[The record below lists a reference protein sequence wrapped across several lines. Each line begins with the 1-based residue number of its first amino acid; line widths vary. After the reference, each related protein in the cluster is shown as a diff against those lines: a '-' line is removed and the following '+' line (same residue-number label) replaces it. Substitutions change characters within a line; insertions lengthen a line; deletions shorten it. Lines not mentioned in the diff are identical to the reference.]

1 MSDHVPG
8 NAQLK
13 NGTIVEER
21 YRVIRVIGQGGMGV
35 VYAVEDMKLEGTVRA
50 MKVTSGSIEQGIY
63 SAEAHTL
70 MKLSHPYLPLI
81 TDYFPPRNGS
91 GREVLIMDYIDGDT
105 IAGMLNQSMSGFTF
119 PELVHIGLQLCSA
132 LIYLHTRPSAI
143 IHRDLKPSNVMI
155 DRKGNIKLIDFG
167 ISRKYKEGQH
177 GDTVKLGTLGFA
189 APEQRDGRQSDA
201 RTDIYGLGAL
211 LFYIASNGVRTYD
224 GESGHYRSILAQ
236 LPKDYPASFGTVLER
251 MLHPMPMH
259 RYQTMQ
265 DVEQALKAFSSQ
277 AVLPDDGPKRWDM
290 HMNQLKPALVSVIS
304 MSPGAGA
311 TMLSI
316 TLSML
321 LGRRGCTVTA
331 AEYYGVQ
338 PEWIELLPA
347 RSKKDPSD
355 ESGMI
360 RYTEFYNRRKKD
372 SNPVHWCVVP
382 SHHLSQNGHDSR
394 LFEQKLRQFGSEI
407 NIMDFSS
414 KWHEPDALY
423 WLMESTHVIAVG
435 DPFIAKWQVDHVQRL
450 IELGEKLKGTGGML
464 HWVANKDVRFRA
476 RPEWLSLFPDSPI
489 CTVPLLPQDAVL
501 NALWSNKWMT
511 ENTVLDYRLSKA
523 MSPLCDKLTRH
534 IDRESSR

>member
-1 MSDHVPG
+1 MMNNQAGSEL
-8 NAQLK
+8 LK

-21 YRVIRVIGQGGMGV
+21 YRVIRVIGQGGMGI
-35 VYAVEDMKLEGTVRA
+35 VYAVEDLKLEGTVRA
-50 MKVTSGSIEQGIY
+50 MKITSSSIGSGIY
-63 SAEAHTL
+63 SEEAHTL

-81 TDYFPPRNGS
+81 TDYFPPQEGG
-91 GREVLIMDYIDGDT
+91 GREVLIMDYVDGNT
-105 IAGMLNQSMSGFTF
+105 IASMLNQSMSGFTF
-119 PELVHIGLQLCSA
+119 PELIHIGLQLCSA
-132 LIYLHTRPSAI
+132 LVYLHSRPSAI

-167 ISRKYKEGQH
+167 ISRRYKEGQH

-211 LFYIASNGVRTYD
+211 LYYIASNGVRTYD
-224 GESGHYRSILAQ
+224 GDSGGYRSIIPH
-236 LPKDYPASFGTVLER
+236 LPKDFPASFGTVLER
-251 MLHPMPMH
+251 MLQPTPAH
-259 RYQTMQ
+259 RYQSML

-277 AVLPDDGPKRWDM
+277 AVLSDDAPKRWDM
-290 HMNQLKPALVSVIS
+290 HMNRIKPALVSVIS

-316 TLSML
+316 TLSTM
-321 LGRRGCTVTA
+321 LGRRGCSVTA

-347 RSKKDPSD
+347 RSKRDSID
-355 ESGMI
+355 ENGLIS
-360 RYTEFYNRRKKD
+360 YKELYNRRKKD
-372 SNPVHWCVVP
+372 SNAIHWCVVP
-382 SHHLSQNGHDSR
+382 SHQLSQNGQDSR
-394 LFEQKLRQFGSEI
+394 LFEQKLRQFGSDM
-407 NIMDFSS
+407 NIIDFSS

-423 WLMESTHVIAVG
+423 WLMESMHVIAVG

-450 IELGEKLKGTGGML
+450 IELDEKLKDSGGTL

-476 RPEWLSLFPDSPI
+476 RTEWLSLFPSRPV
-489 CTVPLLPQDAVL
+489 CTIPLLPQDAVL

-511 ENTVLDYRLSKA
+511 ENTVLDYRLGKA
-523 MSPLCDKLTRH
+523 LTPLCDRLTRH
-534 IDRESSR
+534 LDGNGNS